1 MESHS
6 RSEPLP
12 NRTILRVETTDGA
25 RRPYYLYIPG
35 SGGEGAPL
43 FVAVHG
49 LSRNVVEHAT
59 LFAGYCERFGAVLIA
74 PLFDEEQGNDFQR
87 LGRTGRGP
95 RSDHALDTIVE
106 DAARRTG
113 AAFAPI
119 HLFGFS
125 GGAQFC
131 HRYAM
136 AYPHRVAGAVL
147 AAAGWY
153 TFPDPRRKY
162 PYGIRSTRNLP
173 HVRFDPEE
181 FLRIPM
187 TVIVGEQDVTGEHLR
202 STEQVRK
209 QQGETRLE
217 RARNWVS
224 AMQAAAAKL
233 RLESRIHLEVIPG
246 GDHVFGGLM
255 QTSALG
261 DRVFAALFG
270 NGNGNNNGNRNG
282 SPSGNGS
289 G

>member
-1 MESHS
+1 
-6 RSEPLP
+6 
-12 NRTILRVETTDGA
+12 
-25 RRPYYLYIPG
+25 
-35 SGGEGAPL
+35 
-43 FVAVHG
+43 
-49 LSRNVVEHAT
+49 
-59 LFAGYCERFGAVLIA
+59 
-74 PLFDEEQGNDFQR
+74 
-87 LGRTGRGP
+87 
-95 RSDHALDTIVE
+95 
-106 DAARRTG
+106 
-113 AAFAPI
+113 
-119 HLFGFS
+119 
-125 GGAQFC
+125 
-131 HRYAM
+131 
-136 AYPHRVAGAVL
+136 
-147 AAAGWY
+147 
-153 TFPDPRRKY
+153 
-162 PYGIRSTRNLP
+162 
-173 HVRFDPEE
+173 VRFDPEE